1 MEKNYIKIILFIV
14 TLIVFL
20 AINTL
25 QAQGKGQRK
34 TDENE
39 KKAMEFYQKG
49 NYQMACEYFIEANE
63 IKSNIKSSKLDFAI
77 FIFFLIDVLG
87 LFLFLYLEKRRAY
100 KKLVRKNIEWA
111 NRTDKMG
118 NCPDKDFDKL
128 DTKEQQILTKLIYI
142 FTKEKVYLN
151 SEISINDIAKQLGT
165 NRSVISKIIN
175 TYFNKTFP
183 SLLNEYRIN
192 DAVKLLMD
200 SKSKNYKMEAI
211 SEMCGY
217 NNRQVFHSAFK
228 RETGVTPND
237 FRTMSS
243 RKDIDED

>member
-1 MEKNYIKIILFIV
+1 MGKSYIKTILFII
-14 TLIVFL
+14 TLIVFSG
-20 AINTL
+20 INTM

-34 TDENE
+34 TDDNE

-49 NYQMACEYFIEANE
+49 NFQMACEYFIEANK
-63 IKSNIKSSKLDFAI
+63 IKSNIKSSKLDFSI
-77 FIFFLIDVLG
+77 FIFFLIDALG

-111 NRTDKMG
+111 NRTDNMRT
-118 NCPDKDFDKL
+118 CIDKDIDDL
-128 DTKEQQILTKLIYI
+128 DTKEQQILSKLIHL

-151 SEISINDIAKQLGT
+151 SEISINDISKQLGT
-165 NRSVISKIIN
+165 NRTALSKIIN
-175 TYFNKTFP
+175 TYFKKTFP

-192 DAVKLLMD
+192 DAIKLLMD
-200 SKSKNYKMEAI
+200 NKSKNYKMEAI